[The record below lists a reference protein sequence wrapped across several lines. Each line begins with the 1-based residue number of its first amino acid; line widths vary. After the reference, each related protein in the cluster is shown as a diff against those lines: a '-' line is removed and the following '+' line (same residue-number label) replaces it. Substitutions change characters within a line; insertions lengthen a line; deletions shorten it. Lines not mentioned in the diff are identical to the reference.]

1 MERGYKYLR
10 PGNGRSSKQRP
21 RDEWIQVGV
30 PPVIDPETWEL
41 AQAQLARNKERA
53 TRNNTK
59 HHYLLRGLLV
69 CGTCGRRMVGLWS
82 ANGGRYVCSARYPR
96 HEPWSCDGR
105 SVLAPKTEPLVWEYV
120 SGLLSDPDL
129 LRARYEESRGDPTV
143 EVRAEQERERIE
155 RKLGAMDREVQ
166 RLIDA
171 YQAGVI
177 ELGELRERRGRIE
190 EHGRTL
196 RERLSEIG
204 RQRADR
210 EQEVRLLTGLDE
222 FCESVRGALV
232 EPSLETK
239 QKVLQL
245 VVDRIVVED
254 SKITIHHI
262 VPTGPVRL
270 QTQQHFGNNS
280 R

>member
-1 MERGYKYLR
+1 M
-10 PGNGRSSKQRP
+10 
-21 RDEWIQVGV
+21 
-30 PPVIDPETWEL
+30 
-41 AQAQLARNKERA
+41 
-53 TRNNTK
+53 
-59 HHYLLRGLLV
+59 
-69 CGTCGRRMVGLWS
+69 
-82 ANGGRYVCSARYPR
+82 
-96 HEPWSCDGR
+96 
-105 SVLAPKTEPLVWEYV
+105 
-120 SGLLSDPDL
+120 
-129 LRARYEESRGDPTV
+129 

-177 ELGELRERRGRIE
+177 ELGELWERRGRIE

-222 FCESVRGALV
+222 FCESVRGALL
-232 EPSLETK
+232 EPSFETK

-245 VVDRIVVED
+245 VVDRIVVDE
-254 SKITIHHI
+254 SKITIHHV

-270 QTQQHFGNNS
+270 QTEQRNGNNS